1 MKLAT
6 IQQNGHT
13 QVGIVEG
20 EQVFLLPPQSF
31 PSIEFIIQG
40 GENLLS
46 EIAAGKDSYP
56 QQSVNEVK
64 IIAPLSK
71 PEKII
76 GIGLNYRDHCREQN
90 VPIPERPVV
99 FAKFASSIIGTGEV
113 ICWSV
118 DITQQVDF
126 EVELGVII
134 GKTARNVS
142 PQDALNHVFGYT
154 IVNDVTALRRDPN
167 MVDVVRE
174 TGVGVCLMH
183 MEGTPQTMQ
192 QEAVYEDVV
201 SEVADFLVR
210 RCRELESAGIPSDH
224 LAIDPG
230 LGFAKTPYHNW
241 QIIQGLQKLRG
252 LGYPLVIGHSRKRF
266 IREIVGSDPQA
277 ILWGTVGVGLLLAA
291 GGTDILRVHD
301 VKAMRDA
308 LALWR
313 RT

>member
-46 EIAAGKDSYP
+46 EITAGKDSYP

-118 DITQQVDF
+118 DVTQQVDF

-154 IVNDVTALRRDPN
+154 IVNDVSARDIQFRDRQWVRAKSLDTFCPMGPWIVTADEIPDPQCLHLSTKLNGVTMQDSSTSEMIFSVAELISFLSYSFTLRPG
-167 MVDVVRE
+167 DVIASG
-174 TGVGVCLMH
+174 TPDGVGVFRKPPVFLKD
-183 MEGTPQTMQ
+183 G
-192 QEAVYEDVV
+192 
-201 SEVADFLVR
+201 DFLR
-210 RCRELESAGIPSDH
+210 MEIENIGILENTC
-224 LAIDPG
+224 
-230 LGFAKTPYHNW
+230 KTT
-241 QIIQGLQKLRG
+241 L
-252 LGYPLVIGHSRKRF
+252 
-266 IREIVGSDPQA
+266 
-277 ILWGTVGVGLLLAA
+277 
-291 GGTDILRVHD
+291 
-301 VKAMRDA
+301 
-308 LALWR
+308 
-313 RT
+313 

>member
-1 MKLAT
+1 MADRWT
-6 IQQNGHT
+6 IRNT
-13 QVGIVEG
+13 VLDLTRRPLLMGILNVTPDSFSDGGQYFDHQAAIEHG
-20 EQVFLLPPQSF
+20 EQLAAEGADILD
-31 PSIEFIIQG
+31 IG
-40 GENLLS
+40 GESTRPGAQPVPVEEELRRVIPVVETLAPRLS
-46 EIAAGKDSYP
+46 IPISIDTSKAKVAREAIAAG
-56 QQSVNEVK
+56 
-64 IIAPLSK
+64 A
-71 PEKII
+71 
-76 GIGLNYRDHCREQN
+76 
-90 VPIPERPVV
+90 
-99 FAKFASSIIGTGEV
+99 A
-113 ICWSV
+113 
-118 DITQQVDF
+118 
-126 EVELGVII
+126 
-134 GKTARNVS
+134 
-142 PQDALNHVFGYT
+142 

-183 MEGTPQTMQ
+183 MKGTPQTMQ